1 MWLRFA
7 MVSNLGVGAGAM
19 LYAWLLLRR
28 TDRQPL
34 HTRLA
39 LVLLCLGG
47 GLVARG
53 VYWLGDLAIA
63 LDVMW
68 VTFSISPFAL
78 ALFFEALLHRPLP
91 RALKLLLLVGTLA
104 FLIGGFVGSRTWWN
118 SALLGF
124 NVVVVLWLGVLSV
137 LRRREVTSAPVRRFY
152 ATGALLCFV
161 GGVLI
166 AIDWRQGYGLEVP
179 RLGGLAVGLAM
190 YFGAANLHGGA
201 EWRMR
206 PTLGRLFLAV
216 VLATLAATIVSLL
229 HPEAANG
236 LFASVVASLIALELV
251 VEPIRMSV
259 AKSDAQA
266 YELALERLGRV
277 PVQSIDAL
285 TASLRTWPELRRLE
299 HLSVEKLSRGG
310 YDRLGDYFAAN
321 GNVASEHQLR
331 LQRLLGAT
339 AAAER
344 SLEQLSHLMKAW
356 DLTHVAWLGPGRG
369 VLGVAFNVGLEEQIY
384 ARFFSV
390 VALLY
395 QLVPQQAGQ

>member
-7 MVSNLGVGAGAM
+7 MLSNLGVGAGAM

-28 TDRQPL
+28 TDRQQL

-39 LVLLCLGG
+39 LFLLCLGT
-47 GLVARG
+47 GLVAIG
-53 VYWLGDLAIA
+53 VFWLGDLPVA

-68 VTFSISPFAL
+68 VTFAISPLAL

-91 RALKLLLLVGTLA
+91 MPLKLLLLAGTFT
-104 FLIGGFVGSRTWWN
+104 FLIGGLVGSRGWWN

-124 NVVVVLWLGVLSV
+124 NLVVVLWLGVLSA
-137 LRRREVTSAPVRRFY
+137 LRRREIASAPVRRFY
-152 ATGALLCFV
+152 ATGALLCLI
-161 GGVLI
+161 GAVLI
-166 AIDWRQGYGLEVP
+166 GVDWEQGYGLEVP

-201 EWRMR
+201 EWRIR
-206 PTLGRLFLAV
+206 PTLWRLFVAVLLASV
-216 VLATLAATIVSLL
+216 AGLIVTLL
-229 HPEAANG
+229 HPEVSNG
-236 LFASVVASLIALELV
+236 LFATVVASLIALELV
-251 VEPIRMSV
+251 VEPIRMSI

-277 PVQSIDAL
+277 PVQSMDAL
-285 TASLRTWPELRRLE
+285 TASLRGWPELRRLE
-299 HLSVEKLSRGG
+299 HLSVEKLQAGG
-310 YDRLGDYFAAN
+310 YDRLADYFAAN

-331 LQRLLGAT
+331 LQGLLGAT
-339 AAAER
+339 AASER
-344 SLEQLSHLMKAW
+344 SLEQLTHLMKSW

-369 VLGVAFNVGLEEQIY
+369 VLGVSFNLGLEERIY

-390 VALLY
+390 VALLC
-395 QLVPQQAGQ
+395 QLVPQARP